1 MTESS
6 PSRAAR
12 VSHFTG
18 LALAAP
24 IAVTA
29 VFGVA
34 ATAQAATAPTVIP
47 GARFCGFDVTQTTLT
62 DNTKTISNPSGDR
75 TTGHFVVQFANP
87 ANGKS
92 QTFNVSGASETTVS
106 GTTGTQVFTGP
117 SYFIIG
123 PGGRANTGAPAISY
137 SPGRTVVQFDLSQS
151 PPVVTNFSPTA
162 PVTDICALL
171 A

>member
-12 VSHFTG
+12 VSRLTR

-29 VFGVA
+29 AFAVA
-34 ATAQAATAPTVIP
+34 ATAQATTDPTVIP
-47 GARFCGFDVTQTTLT
+47 GARYCGFDVTQTILT

-75 TTGHFVVQFANP
+75 TTGHFVVQFA

-92 QTFNVSGASETTVS
+92 QTFNVSGASEAPTVS
-106 GTTGTQVFTGP
+106 GTTATQVFTGP

-137 SPGRTVVQFDLSQS
+137 SPGRTVVQSDTNTH
-151 PPVVTNFSPTA
+151 VVTSFSPTA
-162 PVTDICALL
+162 PVTNICALL
-171 A
+171 SP